1 MSMNARTVLV
11 KMEKRVLT
19 NQEAT
24 NVNVTVDIRVNA
36 VTEVSWQ
43 LS

>member
-1 MSMNARTVLV
+1 MLA
-11 KMEKRVLT
+11 

-24 NVNVTVDIRVNA
+24 NVNVTLDIRVNA